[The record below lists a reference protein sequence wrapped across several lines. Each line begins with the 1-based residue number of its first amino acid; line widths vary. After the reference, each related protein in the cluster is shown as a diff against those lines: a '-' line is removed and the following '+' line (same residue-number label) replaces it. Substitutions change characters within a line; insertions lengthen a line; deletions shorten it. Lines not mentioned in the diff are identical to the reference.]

1 MKRKSIV
8 RRFAWT
14 IGSLTTILI
23 IGLIAYTASTNLQI
37 MGGMVKQ
44 YVMEVA
50 KNNSKKVQ
58 LELDEVM
65 HETRLLSTVLSTAG
79 DDEGA
84 LPQHQLEA
92 ILQQALAGNTK
103 ISSFRLLWFDA
114 DQPSVEVHEGVVNAL
129 ADSKMSFG
137 RTVRGKK
144 CLVTEPYREGG
155 ELFVSF
161 ACPVIR
167 NGQEVGALAADMPA
181 SVIQELVWG
190 SGVFRNMGDVTIV
203 TNQGTIVANSHEK
216 SLVGSSVETIVPDFQ
231 KHMGYL
237 QSGTEIMWDDGT
249 TGYIVSPLQIDG
261 YDKPW
266 QAFIRGPVAGIMQDA
281 IAQLKS
287 QVIIGFVLILLVIVV
302 VVWLMRRSFKSLIAL
317 TDVSTRISQGDL
329 TQKIEVSR
337 NDEVG
342 ELANSFN
349 HMTEKLNDIVQIIAE
364 NTFGINSASHELS
377 ASSQQLSEGAS
388 EQASSTE
395 EVSSSMEE
403 MAASISHNT
412 DNSQEAENI
421 SNAVLTRIKDV
432 KQAGEESMKSV
443 ESIAEKIHIVNEIAH
458 QTNILALNAAVE
470 AARAGE
476 HGRGFAVV
484 AAEVRKLAERSKD
497 AANEIVELSS
507 IGKAKT
513 EETYR
518 QMEAVVPEIY
528 RNTELIQAVTAA
540 SLEQNSGAKQ
550 INDAI
555 QQLNQV
561 TQQNASVAE
570 TVSSSSEELSNQSRQ
585 LEEAIAY
592 FKLASTKE

>member
-1 MKRKSIV
+1 
-8 RRFAWT
+8 
-14 IGSLTTILI
+14 
-23 IGLIAYTASTNLQI
+23 
-37 MGGMVKQ
+37 
-44 YVMEVA
+44 
-50 KNNSKKVQ
+50 
-58 LELDEVM
+58 
-65 HETRLLSTVLSTAG
+65 
-79 DDEGA
+79 
-84 LPQHQLEA
+84 
-92 ILQQALAGNTK
+92 
-103 ISSFRLLWFDA
+103 
-114 DQPSVEVHEGVVNAL
+114 
-129 ADSKMSFG
+129 
-137 RTVRGKK
+137 
-144 CLVTEPYREGG
+144 
-155 ELFVSF
+155 
-161 ACPVIR
+161 
-167 NGQEVGALAADMPA
+167 
-181 SVIQELVWG
+181 
-190 SGVFRNMGDVTIV
+190 
-203 TNQGTIVANSHEK
+203 
-216 SLVGSSVETIVPDFQ
+216 
-231 KHMGYL
+231 
-237 QSGTEIMWDDGT
+237 
-249 TGYIVSPLQIDG
+249 
-261 YDKPW
+261 
-266 QAFIRGPVAGIMQDA
+266 
-281 IAQLKS
+281 
-287 QVIIGFVLILLVIVV
+287 
-302 VVWLMRRSFKSLIAL
+302 
-317 TDVSTRISQGDL
+317 
-329 TQKIEVSR
+329 
-337 NDEVG
+337 
-342 ELANSFN
+342 
-349 HMTEKLNDIVQIIAE
+349 MTEKLNDIVQIIAE

>member
-14 IGSLTTILI
+14 IGSLTTVLI
-23 IGLIAYTASTNLQI
+23 ISLIAYTAATNLQI

-65 HETRLLSTVLSTAG
+65 HETHLLTSVLSAAG
-79 DDEGA
+79 SGMEEM
-84 LPQHQLEA
+84 PQGIQEQ
-92 ILQQALAGNTK
+92 ILQNAIEQNQK
-103 ISSFRLLWFDA
+103 VKSYRLLWFDTEK
-114 DQPSVEVHEGVVNAL
+114 QSVEVRRGVANPL
-129 ADSKMSFG
+129 ADSEMSFG
-137 RTVRGKK
+137 RMVRGKK
-144 CLVTEPYREGG
+144 SLVTEPYQKRG
-155 ELFVSF
+155 ELYISF
-161 ACPVIR
+161 ICPIIE
-167 NGQEVGALAADMPA
+167 NGKEVGALSADVPA
-181 SVIQELVWG
+181 STIQELVWG

-203 TNQGTIVANSHEK
+203 THEGTMVANSHDQ
-216 SLVGSSVETIVPDFQ
+216 SLVGKSVKTIVPDFQ

-281 IAQLKS
+281 ISQLKS
-287 QVIIGFVLILLVIVV
+287 QVIIGFVLIVLVIVV
-302 VVWLMRRSFKSLIAL
+302 VIFLMRRSFKSLITL
-317 TDVSTRISQGDL
+317 TDISTRISQGDL
-329 TQKIEVSR
+329 TQKIDVSR

-342 ELANSFN
+342 ELARSFN
-349 HMTEKLNDIVQIIAE
+349 HMTEKLNDIVRVIAE
-364 NTFGINSASHELS
+364 NTLGINAASQELS
-377 ASSQQLSEGAS
+377 SSSQQLSEGAS

-412 DNSQEAENI
+412 DNSQESENI
-421 SNAVLTRIKDV
+421 SNAVLSRIKDV

-443 ESIAEKIHIVNEIAH
+443 VSIAEKINIVNEIAH

-476 HGRGFAVV
+476 HGKGFAVV
-484 AAEVRKLAERSKD
+484 AAEVRKLAERSKE

-507 IGKAKT
+507 VGKAKT

-528 RNTELIQAVTAA
+528 KNTELIQSVTAA

-570 TVSSSSEELSNQSRQ
+570 TVSSSSEELSNQARQ

-592 FKLASTKE
+592 FKLAGKS